1 MIANV
6 HATSAETVVM
16 KLSFQEFE
24 GLIQIATAVSI
35 IKEINN
41 NLVLKSTMKIVFN
54 QSPFFSTVYYICIS
68 ETLNLA
74 ACENSG
80 PLRFP
85 FFVCVFLFF
94 ICVFFFFFYYLRFL
108 FCLPLSLLYSL
119 GQLERSLNAI
129 SDKNKAKKF
138 ICFVSFRNQN

>member
-1 MIANV
+1 
-6 HATSAETVVM
+6 M

-94 ICVFFFFFYYLRFL
+94 ICVFFFFFLLFAVSFL
-108 FCLPLSLLYSL
+108 FAFEPSIFTRTVRK
-119 GQLERSLNAI
+119 EF
-129 SDKNKAKKF
+129 K
-138 ICFVSFRNQN
+138 RNIRQK